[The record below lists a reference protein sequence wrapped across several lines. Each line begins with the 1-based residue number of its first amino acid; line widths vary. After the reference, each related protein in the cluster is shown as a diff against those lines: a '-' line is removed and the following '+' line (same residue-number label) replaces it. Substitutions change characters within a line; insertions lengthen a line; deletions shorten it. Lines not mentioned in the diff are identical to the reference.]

1 MTLEE
6 IKQAVL
12 DGKTV
17 HWSNTNYHVM
27 HDRATDRWMIWCN
40 NGNVIGLTWSDNMT
54 LNGKEEDFYVAVTA
68 EERLRN
74 VMVEAHDA
82 IAEVSISI
90 GSKQSYEIDLLTV
103 VKRLAAI
110 GVRLIEEA
118 NK

>member
-12 DGKTV
+12 SGKTV
-17 HWSNTNYHVM
+17 HWHNMNYTVVK
-27 HDRATDRWMIWCN
+27 DKFDQFLIECN
-40 NGNVIGLTWSDNMT
+40 NGSCIGLTWSDGLM
-54 LNGKEEDFYVAVTA
+54 LNGNEEDFYVAVTA

-82 IAEVSISI
+82 IADVSFSI

-110 GVRLIEEA
+110 ANRLTEEA